1 MQSNDIQWDNNP
13 ERLLEVEKSDVY
25 IYLVRYESS
34 ISY

>member
-13 ERLLEVEKSDVY
+13 SSLLEVEKFDVY
-25 IYLVRYESS
+25 IYFVRLDSS